1 MGGWVWEDEGSE
13 VEDDTRMLACEGER
27 WRREMGQVGDRTG
40 MMETSALSLVKS
52 VSELSEK
59 G

>member
-1 MGGWVWEDEGSE
+1 M
-13 VEDDTRMLACEGER
+13 EDDTRMLACEGER